1 MNLFEDK
8 RVVMTLD
15 AGGTNFVFSAIR
27 SGENIVEPITLPSN
41 GDDLEKSLANMVDG
55 FSRVK
60 KELKEEPVAISFA
73 FPGPA
78 DYPNGIIGDLV
89 NLPAYRG
96 GVALGPFLEEKFN
109 LPVFINND
117 GDLYA
122 YGEALGGFLP
132 EINKSLKD
140 AGSPKRYHNLI
151 GITLGT
157 GLGGGVV
164 REGKLFIGDNAM
176 AAEIYAYR
184 NKLNHDWCAE
194 DGVSIR
200 AVKRH
205 YGEYCGDTN
214 VEELT
219 PKDIFDI
226 AKENR
231 PGDCEAAK
239 KAFAS
244 VGETLGDVLVHLAT
258 TLDGLIVIGGG
269 LSGAA
274 ELIMPAALAEMNG
287 TLNLPNGDTMPRLV
301 QKVVSA
307 DTEEGLSALF
317 NQKALEI
324 KVPQSNKTVVYNPE
338 PMLAV
343 GISRIG
349 ASRAISLGA
358 YAFAL
363 DKLDA

>member
-1 MNLFEDK
+1 MNLFDDK

-27 SGENIVEPITLPSN
+27 GGENIVEPITLPSN
-41 GDDLEKSLANMVDG
+41 GDNLEKSLANMVDG

-60 KELKEEPVAISFA
+60 EELQEEPVAISFA

-89 NLPAYRG
+89 NLPGYRG

-109 LPVFINND
+109 LPVYINND

-132 EINKSLKD
+132 EINKSLED
-140 AGSPKRYHNLI
+140 AGSPKRYHNLV

-157 GLGGGVV
+157 GLGGGLV

-184 NKLNHDWCAE
+184 NKLNPNWCAE

-205 YGEYCGDTN
+205 YGEYSGDAN
-214 VEELT
+214 ADELT
-219 PKDIFDI
+219 PKDIFEI
-226 AKENR
+226 AKGMR
-231 PGDCEAAK
+231 PGNSEAAV

-244 VGETLGDVLVHLAT
+244 VGESLGDVLTHLAT
-258 TLDGLIVIGGG
+258 TFDGLIVIGGG

-274 ELIMPAALAEMNG
+274 ELIMPSALDEMNG
-287 TLNLPNGDTMPRLV
+287 TLDLPNGGTMPRLV

-307 DTEEGLSALF
+307 DTEEGLSTLL
-317 NQKALEI
+317 NQKTAEI
-324 KVPQSNKTVVYNPE
+324 KVPQSDKTVVYNPE
-338 PMLAV
+338 PMLAI